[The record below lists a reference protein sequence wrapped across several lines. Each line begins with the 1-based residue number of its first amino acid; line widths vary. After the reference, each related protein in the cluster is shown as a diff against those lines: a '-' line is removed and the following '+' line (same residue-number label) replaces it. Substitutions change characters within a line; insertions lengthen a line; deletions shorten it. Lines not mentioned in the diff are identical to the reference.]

1 MKIAINVSALG
12 DDLDLSP
19 FEKLGECKFFGDITR
34 KELFEL
40 CADADALIVNK
51 LEVD

>member
-19 FEKLGECKFFGDITR
+19 FEKLGECKFFGDISEKNCLNYAPTR
-34 KELFEL
+34 TR
-40 CADADALIVNK
+40 
-51 LEVD
+51 